1 MPNFIF
7 LGTREVLHNFDQ
19 SVSESCFFNFS
30 TRSISE
36 TVQCRRLKLSGIG
49 YVQLDSYYTEFDI
62 IIINWSRVTRGVK
75 NSQFVSC
82 NIHTACFG
90 RNLAWRTTVRL
101 DNDILSIRTKQI
113 QPLYIMI
120 VTHWPLY
127 RMLTS
132 RYLSICQMVVRT
144 LLRCLVTTISTI
156 QLLKFNV
163 PIPSRFDC
171 KFKIINFENE

>member
-1 MPNFIF
+1 
-7 LGTREVLHNFDQ
+7 
-19 SVSESCFFNFS
+19 
-30 TRSISE
+30 
-36 TVQCRRLKLSGIG
+36 
-49 YVQLDSYYTEFDI
+49 
-62 IIINWSRVTRGVK
+62 
-75 NSQFVSC
+75 
-82 NIHTACFG
+82 
-90 RNLAWRTTVRL
+90 
-101 DNDILSIRTKQI
+101 
-113 QPLYIMI
+113 MI

-163 PIPSRFDC
+163 PTLPTCFDC